1 MTIKGNV
8 SNWNTFLAEGVGID
22 ESGHLVVQRVG
33 ENPEV
38 IVAADVV
45 HATIR

>member
-1 MTIKGNV
+1 
-8 SNWNTFLAEGVGID
+8 
-22 ESGHLVVQRVG
+22 LVVQRVG